1 MATHIE
7 YTPSSSP
14 TGVQQTISF
23 WMKRSELG
31 TDQCIFEARQNGTN
45 LSSVKF
51 NTNDELQIYS
61 ENGGTTNV
69 YLKTN
74 RSKLTDQQVEILEGR
89 ELKSHEGM
97 IFGQMYADWKNQ
109 KGFNLI

>member
-14 TGVQQTISF
+14 SGIQQTISF
-23 WMKRSELG
+23 WMKRCEIG
-31 TDQCIFEARQNGTN
+31 TSQCIFESRQNGTN
-45 LSSVKF
+45 LSTVKF

-69 YLKTN
+69 YVKTN
-74 RSKLTDQQVEILEGR
+74 RRFRDVNGWYHIVGAVDTTDSTAGDRVKLYING
-89 ELKSHEGM
+89 
-97 IFGQMYADWKNQ
+97 
-109 KGFNLI
+109 